1 MEFVYLIRPTRPGFV
16 EEVLPEENDIMME
29 HFGYLQGLLRE
40 GKLILAGPCLDRT
53 FGITVL
59 KTDSEEEARSL
70 MENDPAVKKGI
81 MSAEFHPYRAALL
94 AGRD

>member
-53 FGITVL
+53 LGITVF
-59 KTDSEEEARSL
+59 KADSEEEARSI
-70 MENDPAVKKGI
+70 MENDPAVIKGV
-81 MSAEFHPYRAALL
+81 MSAELHPYRAALL
-94 AGRD
+94 VGRD